1 MKYLAV
7 VFALVGA
14 TANAAPVAPPS
25 PPPAPPPDLR
35 HTLQQYHGVSG
46 TAARRLTQTERAEL
60 RRQLSEFGQ
69 PPPQPSQQRR

>member
-14 TANAAPVAPPS
+14 TANATPPT

-35 HTLQQYHGVSG
+35 RSLQQYHDVSG
-46 TAARRLTQTERAEL
+46 TVPHRLTPTERAEL

-69 PPPQPSQQRR
+69 VPPPQRRR